1 MIYYLLKYFMFFQ
14 KKTLHSKMAEQN
26 IAYMLETNV

>member
-1 MIYYLLKYFMFFQ
+1 MIYYLSKYFMFVS
-14 KKTLHSKMAEQN
+14 KKLHSKMAEQN